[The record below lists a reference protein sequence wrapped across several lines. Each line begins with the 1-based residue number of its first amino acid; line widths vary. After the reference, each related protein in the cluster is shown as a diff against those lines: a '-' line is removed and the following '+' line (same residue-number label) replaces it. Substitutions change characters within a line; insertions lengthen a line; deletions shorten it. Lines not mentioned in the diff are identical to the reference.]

1 MYFKSIELRLLQ
13 IAKRT
18 IGEKRGARGGLRS
31 QGRAHHLPP
40 RPLWHPCCHRPW
52 GSRSLLQEEGGI
64 CLHWICDRD
73 QAYHLLQL
81 IIVHKAFLHLKTKS
95 VLVLKLVFEL
105 MVLKDFQ

>member
-1 MYFKSIELRLLQ
+1 MRRELLD
-13 IAKRT
+13 KR
-18 IGEKRGARGGLRS
+18 EVLEDGLRS

-40 RPLWHPCCHRPW
+40 RPLRHPCCHRPW

-64 CLHWICDRD
+64 CLHWICGID

-95 VLVLKLVFEL
+95 VWIKIFNSLQK
-105 MVLKDFQ
+105 